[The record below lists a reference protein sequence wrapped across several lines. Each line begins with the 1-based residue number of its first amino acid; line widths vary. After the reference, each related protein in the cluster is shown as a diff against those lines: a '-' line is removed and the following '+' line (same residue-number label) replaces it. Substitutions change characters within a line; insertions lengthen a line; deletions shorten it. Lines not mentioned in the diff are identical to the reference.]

1 MKLISDDEII
11 IIINPLTLKWLISA
25 IICTV
30 IGMIIAIIDCI
41 FPHKFSTVLEV
52 DYDTP
57 YDRHIIIEDSHETRD
72 KNNKKKLEEPPQPSI
87 GIGSKLLR

>member
-1 MKLISDDEII
+1 M
-11 IIINPLTLKWLISA
+11 
-25 IICTV
+25 V
-30 IGMIIAIIDCI
+30 IAIVDFI

-72 KNNKKKLEEPPQPSI
+72 KKNQKKLEEPPQA
-87 GIGSKLLR
+87 GLGSKLLR